1 MNAHV
6 AAPVQPLDQHFQ
18 TIGSELVP
26 ELRSLNVIMT
36 EVRCSVIFSLSAP
49 KWNSNEKGTVS
60 VLGHERTVVLSV

>member
-26 ELRSLNVIMT
+26 ELRSLNVIMA
-36 EVRCSVIFSLSAP
+36 EVRCSMVLARTAP
-49 KWNSNEKGTVS
+49 VRMLNHRKDPKKE
-60 VLGHERTVVLSV
+60 H